1 MRAGSRLA
9 FVGLALAALSCGRI
23 VTEVGAEFTVDSGF
37 PPILDGGSASDA
49 DANAGAPSDGAG
61 SFDSSFAGDGST
73 CHGDFSGIGAN
84 DFQVSFN
91 LTTTQTAPPP
101 FIVALINQRASCGS
115 SSDFWDI
122 RMYDG
127 FIYAETYDSVHYSEL
142 QDMNKKVND
151 GQSHAIVVSRTAD
164 ELVVEVDGVASTPK
178 VSQTSFGTLAPVQ
191 VGVDVC
197 DGRSTPNADGTV
209 PLSGALEEI
218 CLSGPLN

>member
-1 MRAGSRLA
+1 VRAGSRLA

-23 VTEVGAEFTVDSGF
+23 VTEVAAEFTVDSGF
-37 PPILDGGSASDA
+37 PAILDGGSASDA
-49 DANAGAPSDGAG
+49 DANVGLPSDGAG

-84 DFQVSFN
+84 NFQVSFN
-91 LTTTQTAPPP
+91 LTTTQTDAM
-101 FIVALINQRASCGS
+101 IVALINQRASCGS

-142 QDMNKKVND
+142 QDTNKKVND
-151 GQSHAIVVSRTAD
+151 GQTHAIVVSRTAD

-197 DGRSTPNADGTV
+197 DGRTTPADGTA
-209 PLSGALEEI
+209 PLSGTLEEI
-218 CLSGPLN
+218 CLSGALN

>member
-1 MRAGSRLA
+1 VRAGSRLA
-9 FVGLALAALSCGRI
+9 FVGLAVAALSCGRI
-23 VTEVGAEFTVDSGF
+23 VTEVAAEFTVDSGF
-37 PPILDGGSASDA
+37 PAILDGGSAPDA
-49 DANAGAPSDGAG
+49 DANAGVPSDGAA

-91 LTTTQTAPPP
+91 LTTTQTDPL
-101 FIVALINQRASCGS
+101 VALINQRASCGS

-122 RMYDG
+122 RMYSG

-142 QDMNKKVND
+142 QDTNKTVND
-151 GQSHAIVVSRTAD
+151 GQSHAIVVRRTAD

-178 VSQTSFGTLAPVQ
+178 VSQTSFGQLSPVQ

-197 DGRSTPNADGTV
+197 DGRSTPNADGTA